1 MAVAAHVSRVSKDY
15 APHGYS
21 INQSISN
28 SMSLPTGTNTHYY
41 IPVAMATDAD
51 AYLEDMNLYMT
62 TALPADG
69 TNFWTF
75 TLVTVEAGAA
85 HETVIS
91 STTLGGTGVGIDKD
105 SFNRFVITA
114 PVVAK
119 DKIIALKA
127 VSNHNSSPALEIALI
142 GRIRRKA

>member
-41 IPVAMATDAD
+41 VPIAMATDAD
-51 AYLEDMNLYMT
+51 VYLEDINLYMT
-62 TALPADG
+62 TGLAAHG
-69 TNFWTF
+69 THFWTF

-85 HETVIS
+85 HETAIS
-91 STTLGGTGVGIDKD
+91 STTLGGTGVAINKD
-105 SFNRFVITA
+105 TFNRFVITA

>member
-1 MAVAAHVSRVSKDY
+1 MAVATHVSRVSKEY
-15 APHGYS
+15 APFGYS

-41 IPVAMATDAD
+41 VPIAMATDD
-51 AYLEDMNLYMT
+51 DVYLEDISLYMT
-62 TALPADG
+62 TGLPADG
-69 TNFWTF
+69 TDFWTF

-85 HETVIS
+85 HETAIS
-91 STTLGGTGVGIDKD
+91 STTLGGTGVAIAKD
-105 SFNRFVITA
+105 SFNRFVITT
-114 PVVAK
+114 PIVTT

-127 VSNHNSSPALEIALI
+127 VSNHNDSPALEVALI

>member
-1 MAVAAHVSRVSKDY
+1 MAVATHVSRVSKEY
-15 APHGYS
+15 TPFGYS

-41 IPVAMATDAD
+41 VPIAMATDAD
-51 AYLEDMNLYMT
+51 VYLEEINLYMT

-69 TNFWTF
+69 TDFWTF

-91 STTLGGTGVGIDKD
+91 STTLGGTGVGINKD
-105 SFNRFVITA
+105 TLNNLVITA

-119 DKIIALKA
+119 DKIIAIKA
-127 VSNHNSSPALEIALI
+127 VSNHNDSPALEVCLI

>member
-41 IPVAMATDAD
+41 VPIAMATDAD
-51 AYLEDMNLYMT
+51 VYLEDINLYMT
-62 TALPADG
+62 TGLPADG

-85 HETVIS
+85 HETAIS
-91 STTLGGTGVGIDKD
+91 STTHGGTGVAINKD

-114 PVVAK
+114 PVVRTNS
-119 DKIIALKA
+119 IIALKA